1 MYPCPSVSRFPGQ
14 LATLWPGYNPH
25 DGDALVRNSNE
36 SLQASPRA
44 SVSPEASDR
53 VSPRGKK
60 GSKEGLYRDVDGD
73 DGKKASEEFHLLI
86 F

>member
-1 MYPCPSVSRFPGQ
+1 M
-14 LATLWPGYNPH
+14 
-25 DGDALVRNSNE
+25 
-36 SLQASPRA
+36 
-44 SVSPEASDR
+44 SPEASDR